1 MVPRM
6 ESGRPAS
13 APPLSGGAR
22 LLERERELDALDA
35 LIGDAAAGGARVAVI
50 EGAAGIGKSRLLGE
64 LRGRAAEAGLA
75 VLTARGGDF
84 EREFPFGVVRQL
96 LEPALVDENE
106 RRRLL
111 AGAAA
116 PAEIVFDAGA
126 GSPEPA
132 RDSSF
137 AILHGLYW
145 LTANLAAERPLLL
158 AVDDLHWCDHPSLR
172 FLVYLARRVEG
183 LPVLVACTLRPSE
196 PGVDA
201 ALVGELVGDPSSV
214 TLDPRPLSAPAVGEL
229 VAERLGAGVDAAFAA
244 ACHEATGGNPL
255 LLSELLKALAAEGV
269 EPRSTHVARVTE
281 LGPRAASRAVLLR
294 LGRLPRETA
303 EVARAVAILGDGADV
318 STVAAL
324 AELDEE
330 RAASAVAAL
339 ARAEILRSEPPLGFV
354 HPLVADAVYRDVPP
368 GERELRHARAAR
380 LLAALEA
387 PAERVAAH
395 LLYVPPAGEA
405 WRVATLREAAAVA
418 SRRGAAENAVSFLTR
433 ALEEPASREERTEVL
448 LALGLAEAHT
458 RGPAAVAHLQEA
470 YEAISAPELRG
481 EVARVLALTLLQ
493 TGSREAAAA
502 VAGEAAAALPPALE
516 DLRLHLKAVEAAT
529 VLFGVRPSPGMLRL
543 EEHRVPHRD
552 ASTGEKLCMGLAA
565 TRWPH
570 DGGTAEECAQLALA
584 ALAGGDVIAVETG
597 FLALAP
603 INALVV
609 ADRPEAVDAFDAAF
623 AAAHSS
629 GSLYSISSV
638 RLWRGYALYRRGE
651 LVEATED
658 LELADEEFESWGFAV
673 LARTYL
679 SAFLG
684 LILTERGDLQAA
696 RAALARGADNGLVA
710 DGIRYW
716 LNARLE
722 LLVAEGR
729 SEEALE
735 LAGELRS
742 RFAQM
747 SNPAFGPWRSLEA
760 QALDRLGRRE
770 EALAVA
776 AEELALSRRWGGP
789 WALGRSLRV
798 LGALERDEGLPRLR
812 EAAEVLEGSTARLE
826 LAKALAALGSAM
838 RRSRRP
844 ADSREPLR
852 RALELADVCGARA
865 LAEHVRSELYASGA
879 RPRTTAL
886 RGVDALTASE
896 RRVAAL
902 AAEGRTNRDIAQAL
916 FVTPK
921 TVEVHL
927 SSSYRKLGISSRRQ
941 LAEALAAA

>member
-1 MVPRM
+1 VAPQLS
-6 ESGRPAS
+6 SGIQ
-13 APPLSGGAR
+13 
-22 LLERERELDALDA
+22 LLERERELSSLEALV
-35 LIGDAAAGGARVAVI
+35 GDASGGVARVAVI
-50 EGAAGIGKSRLLGE
+50 EGAAGIGKTRLLAA
-64 LRGRAAEAGLA
+64 LRVRAAEAGLG
-75 VLTARGGDF
+75 VLAARGGEF

-96 LEPALVDENE
+96 LEPALVEDEA

-116 PAEIVFDAGA
+116 PAEIVFDAA
-126 GSPEPA
+126 VAPLAPA

-137 AILHGLYW
+137 AILHGLFW
-145 LTANLAAERPLLL
+145 LTVNLAGERPLLL

-172 FLVYLARRVEG
+172 YLAYLVRRLEG

-201 ALVGELVGDPSSV
+201 ALVGEVVGDPSSV
-214 TLDPRPLSAPAVGEL
+214 AVHPRPLSEAAVAEL
-229 VAERLGAGVDAAFAA
+229 VAERLGGGVDAAFAG
-244 ACHEATGGNPL
+244 ACHAATGGNPL
-255 LLSELLKALAAEGV
+255 LLGELLKTLETEGV
-269 EPRSTHVARVTE
+269 EPDSGRVAVVAE
-281 LGPRAASRAVLLR
+281 LGPRAASRAVLMR
-294 LGRLPRETA
+294 LGRLPAETA

-330 RAASAVAAL
+330 RAGSAVAAL
-339 ARAEILRSEPPLGFV
+339 VRAEILRPEPPLGFV

-368 GERELRHARAAR
+368 GDRELRHARAAR

-395 LLYVPPAGEA
+395 LLHVPPAGEA
-405 WRVATLREAAAVA
+405 WRVATLREAATLA
-418 SRRGAAENAVSFLTR
+418 SRKGAAENAVSFLTR
-433 ALEEPASREERTEVL
+433 ALEEPPARAERSGVML
-448 LALGLAEAHT
+448 DLGLAEALT
-458 RGPAAVAHLQEA
+458 RGPAAVEHLQTA
-470 YEAISAPELRG
+470 YEGISAPELRG

-493 TGSREAAAA
+493 TGSRDAAAA
-502 VAGEAAAALPPALE
+502 VAGEAAAALPAELD
-516 DLRLHLKAVEAAT
+516 DLRLHLKAFEAAT
-529 VLFGVRPSPGMLRL
+529 VLFGVRPPPGVLRL
-543 EEHRVPHRD
+543 EEHRVPDRH

-570 DGGTAEECAQLALA
+570 DGGTAEQCAELALA
-584 ALAGGDVIAVETG
+584 ALAGGDVIAAETG

-623 AAAHSS
+623 ATAHSS

-658 LELADEEFESWGFAV
+658 LELADEEFESWGFAA

-684 LILTERGDLQAA
+684 LALTERGDLEAA
-696 RAALARGADNGLVA
+696 RAALARGVDNGLVA

-729 SEEALE
+729 SDEAL
-735 LAGELRS
+735 AAADELRS
-742 RFAQM
+742 RFGEL
-747 SNPAFGPWRSLEA
+747 SSPAFGPWRSLAA
-760 QALDRLGRRE
+760 QALDRLGRRD

-776 AEELALSRRWGGP
+776 EEELALSSHWGGP

-798 LGALERDEGLPRLR
+798 LGTLERDEGMPRL
-812 EAAEVLEGSTARLE
+812 AQAVDVLDGSTARLE
-826 LAKALAALGSAM
+826 LAKALAALGSAL

-852 RALELADVCGARA
+852 RALELADVCGASG
-865 LAEHVRSELYASGA
+865 LAEHVRSELYAAGA

-886 RGVDALTASE
+886 QGVEALTASE

-902 AAEGRTNRDIAQAL
+902 AAGGHTNRDIAQAL

-927 SSSYRKLGISSRRQ
+927 SSAYRKLGIGSRRQ
-941 LAEALAAA
+941 LARALEPA